1 MSDEGWFRARLRF
14 AVLIQQTGL
23 QGYSDSVFVFRSA
36 DFDSAFLRALQM
48 GREHEE
54 EYTNGDGDRVRR
66 RLAGVMSLDG
76 LRGALDG
83 AEVYSEPVHANDPI
97 SHLTTNSGR
106 GSRCQLKQ
114 CEAPGDTLVLKSLR

>member
-66 RLAGVMSLDG
+66 RLAGVVSLDG

-83 AEVYSEPVHANDPI
+83 AEVYSEPVPANDPNI
-97 SHLTTNSGR
+97 SFDHEFR
-106 GSRCQLKQ
+106 
-114 CEAPGDTLVLKSLR
+114 PGESVPTQTV